1 MEEACEIKT
10 ILCWEMTTFNSN
22 TNMESSTVAH
32 A

>member
-10 ILCWEMTTFNSN
+10 ILCWKMPTFNSN
-22 TNMESSTVAH
+22 TNTESSTVTH